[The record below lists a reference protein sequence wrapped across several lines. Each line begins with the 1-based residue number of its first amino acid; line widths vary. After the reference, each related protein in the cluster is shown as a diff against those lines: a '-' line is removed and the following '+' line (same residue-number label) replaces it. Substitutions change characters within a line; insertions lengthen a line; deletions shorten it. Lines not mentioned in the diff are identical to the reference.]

1 MPFLFVDYDQGA
13 GGESFCTRLST
24 APQCETLT
32 ATVYNNNRTKV
43 RDLFAQE
50 FLKLTPQI
58 EVKESHPT
66 LYTVVPCHRHTDLA
80 YAKLKDVY
88 SIRIAMPTDPKML
101 AQLKENK
108 IQKVYLT
115 QEPPE
120 YFVGLVRILKETAVD
135 PDFVKKI
142 KYNTMQTVEIYLL
155 AQGKEPT
162 QQNIDEFLNELRNG
176 INPEPKL
183 SYDLVLQYETLQYD
197 PDQTKQLIKNKFGIE
212 YD

>member
-13 GGESFCTRLST
+13 GGENFCTRLST

-32 ATVYNNNRTKV
+32 ATVYHNKRTKV
-43 RDLFAQE
+43 RDLFNQE
-50 FLKLTPQI
+50 FLKINPQI
-58 EVKESHPT
+58 EVKQCHPT
-66 LYTVVPCHRHTDLA
+66 LYTVVPTHRHTDLA
-80 YAKLKDVY
+80 YVKLKHVH
-88 SIRIAMPTDPKML
+88 SIRIAMPKDPVLL
-101 AQLKENK
+101 AQLKENQ

-115 QEPPE
+115 REPPE

-142 KYNTMQTVEIYLL
+142 KYDKMQTVEICLL

-162 QQNIDEFLNELRNG
+162 QQNIDEFLNELREG
-176 INPEPKL
+176 FNPEPDL
-183 SYDLVLQYETLQYD
+183 PYDLILPYEILQHD
-197 PDQTKQLIKNKFGIE
+197 PDQAKLLIKNKFGIE